1 MNFSKYLQL
10 SIPEHVH
17 SVRFDEKDGL
27 PSSVTLLNYETG
39 EFYAL
44 DKVGF
49 DFWCLVEEK
58 KSLEEIATVL
68 MSTYDISKDQLW
80 IDIEALVVSLI
91 ETGTLTLLKTS
102 ASSTPP

>member
-17 SVRFDEKDGL
+17 SVHFDEKDGL

-58 KSLEEIATVL
+58 KSLEEIVTAL

-102 ASSTPP
+102 A

>member
-10 SIPEHVH
+10 SIPEHVY

-49 DFWCLVEEK
+49 DVWCLVEEK
-58 KSLEEIATVL
+58 KSLEEIVTAL
-68 MSTYDISKDQLW
+68 MSTYDISKEQLW

-91 ETGTLTLLKTS
+91 ETGTLALLKTS
-102 ASSTPP
+102 A

>member
-1 MNFSKYLQL
+1 MNFSKCLQL
-10 SIPEHVH
+10 SIPEHVY

-58 KSLEEIATVL
+58 KSLEEIVTAL

-80 IDIEALVVSLI
+80 IDIEALIVSLT
-91 ETGTLTLLKTS
+91 ETGTLILLKTS
-102 ASSTPP
+102 A

>member
-1 MNFSKYLQL
+1 MNFSKYFQL
-10 SIPEHVH
+10 SIPEHVR

-58 KSLEEIATVL
+58 KTLEEIGTAL
-68 MSTYDISKDQLW
+68 RSTYDISADQLW

-102 ASSTPP
+102 A